1 MNRLSV
7 QPVGN
12 KLIVKEDPK
21 KELTEGGLIIPES
34 VKSHNNLVYGEIL
47 AVSKDLPELS
57 AGMRIAF
64 LATVGTPDEIDGI
77 KVKWLSH
84 TCGQNSEVWGI
95 VQKDGLLKAI

>member
-12 KLIVKEDPK
+12 RLIVKPDPK
-21 KELTEGGLIIPES
+21 KEVSEGGLYIPDS
-34 VKSHNNLVYGEIL
+34 AISHITLVSGRIL

-57 AGMRIAF
+57 VGMKIVFSDAAGKE
-64 LATVGTPDEIDGI
+64 DEIDGI
-77 KVKWLSH
+77 KVKWLQH

-95 VQKDGLLKAI
+95 DEGGDLKAL